1 MDVSASGWEALV
13 KYKPVLNSYEDCV
26 AHAHKTMAHGRRH
39 TGDCRDVFRVADAR
53 TKSGMVGSVQ
63 KKKGY
68 VPLRYDHICLVLGV
82 FSGTRHL
89 KVGEEYLTN
98 RIRRRDSL

>member
-1 MDVSASGWEALV
+1 MEWWEA
-13 KYKPVLNSYEDCV
+13 S
-26 AHAHKTMAHGRRH
+26 
-39 TGDCRDVFRVADAR
+39 
-53 TKSGMVGSVQ
+53 
-63 KKKGY
+63 KKKGC